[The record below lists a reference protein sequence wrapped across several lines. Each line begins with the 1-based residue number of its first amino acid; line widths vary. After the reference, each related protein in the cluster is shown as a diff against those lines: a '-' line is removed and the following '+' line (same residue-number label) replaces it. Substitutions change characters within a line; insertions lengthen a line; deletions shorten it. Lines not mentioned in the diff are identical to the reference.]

1 METASIRCSVFRSWL
16 ARALLLGLGAAVLGQ
31 APNASAYP
39 SRPIRFVVPFT
50 PGSASDILART
61 VGERLAAA
69 WGQPVLVE
77 NRPGAGGTIGTGL
90 VAKAEPDGHTL
101 AVVSAG
107 HVVNPV
113 LYPNLGYD
121 TLRDFSGVIP
131 LGSLPSVLAVPPAL
145 GVHTAAQ
152 LVALA
157 KQKPGL
163 LNYATGGI
171 GSGSHVNVEKFVAAT
186 GIEAVHMPLKGAP
199 EMVAETMTGR
209 AHFGFHPII
218 AALPAIRDGRLVA
231 LAVSSPTRS
240 AALPQVPTI
249 AEAGYPRAEFN
260 FWIGVLAPAR
270 TPRDIVAR
278 LNTEIGRIL
287 QLAEVYERLTRL
299 GVELM
304 PLLPEQFDAFM
315 RSEHATLAPL
325 LQDAR

>member
-1 METASIRCSVFRSWL
+1 MQTTSIRISKFRSWL
-16 ARALLLGLGAAVLGQ
+16 AGALLLALSAAAFGQ
-31 APNASAYP
+31 APAAGSYP
-39 SRPIRFVVPFT
+39 NRPIRFVVPFT

-77 NRPGAGGTIGTGL
+77 NRPGAGGTIGTGI

-113 LYPNLGYD
+113 LYPELAYD

-163 LNYATGGI
+163 LNYASGGV
-171 GSGSHVNVEKFVAAT
+171 GSGSHVNAEKFLAAT
-186 GIEAVHMPLKGAP
+186 GIEVVHMPLKGAP
-199 EMVAETMTGR
+199 QMVAETVTGR

-218 AALPAIRDGRLVA
+218 AALPAIRDGRLLA

-249 AEAGYPRAEFN
+249 AEAGYPRGEFN
-260 FWIGVLAPAR
+260 FWIGLLAPAR
-270 TPRDIVAR
+270 TPRDIVGR
-278 LNTEIGRIL
+278 LNTEVGRIL
-287 QLAEVYERLTRL
+287 QLAEVYERLTKL

-304 PLLPEQFDAFM
+304 PMRPEQFDAFM
-315 RSEHATLAPL
+315 RSEHAALAPL
-325 LQDAR
+325 LRGAR

>member
-61 VGERLAAA
+61 
-69 WGQPVLVE
+69 
-77 NRPGAGGTIGTGL
+77 IGTGL

-131 LGSLPSVLAVPPAL
+131 LGSLPSVLA
-145 GVHTAAQ
+145 
-152 LVALA
+152 
-157 KQKPGL
+157 KQKPGF

-199 EMVAETMTGR
+199 EMVAETMT
-209 AHFGFHPII
+209 
-218 AALPAIRDGRLVA
+218 
-231 LAVSSPTRS
+231 VSSPTRS
-240 AALPQVPTI
+240 AALPRVPTI

-260 FWIGVLAPAR
+260 FWIGVLVPAR

-287 QLAEVYERLTRL
+287 QLAQVYERLTRL

>member
-131 LGSLPSVLAVPPAL
+131 LGSLPSVLA
-145 GVHTAAQ
+145 
-152 LVALA
+152 
-157 KQKPGL
+157 KQKPGF

-199 EMVAETMTGR
+199 EMVAETMT
-209 AHFGFHPII
+209 
-218 AALPAIRDGRLVA
+218 
-231 LAVSSPTRS
+231 VSSPTRS
-240 AALPQVPTI
+240 AALPRVPTI